1 MSPTDI
7 VTPLLAVLTG
17 LLGAGAPADTA
28 PTAGASARAASADGL
43 VAPLTETDALHVA
56 AAPAAPGVPTTRR
69 LQTQD
74 GRTVLLRG
82 VNVNALVD
90 YGEGRDTVAVTDQDA
105 EQARALGFTV
115 VRLAVSWSR
124 IAPAPG
130 DPDEAYLDEIR
141 TTAKR
146 YTDRGMYVL
155 LDMHQDRYAA
165 GLGDSGDESDG
176 APSWA
181 AKTDE
186 PPADPPA
193 GPHPY
198 YGTDQSRLAAYHFFE
213 NSEVAGKDLQEHYA
227 DAMVELAKVGRDLG
241 PGLAGIELY
250 NEPIDPWETTIVDHE
265 TFSSDKLWPLYDR
278 LITRLRGADG
288 LGEGAGPYAGP
299 IWFEPTAAR
308 TQTDADEAAASYTPE
323 AFADPLDNLV
333 YGPHIYTDIFRTE
346 LRNGTVQPVPPD
358 EATRA
363 KLTASFD
370 AAVTEADAYGAA
382 LAPTE
387 LPGAVGG
394 EFGEFDEHRR
404 EVLGHL
410 DRLGIGGMVWVWKL
424 PADPAQDYGWG
435 VLDASGAARPG
446 TADYGRPRVQASGP
460 RILSETWQDGRLTV
474 RVAGAGVVDLWDGAA
489 FGTAPPTAGVA
500 ARLQLDGQDVVPAT
514 AEGGTAGAVATSATA
529 TLESPTS
536 WVGGRRLRVT
546 VPVTPAEQDGS
557 HTLVLGP
564 APAVEP
570 PPTTTTT
577 VTTPPP
583 ATTTATTTT
592 TVQKPLTT
600 TTAFRPPTTTTRPA
614 TVTTPPATTVPPPSV
629 SSLKASPRR
638 FRPVVKGRSGGGTL
652 VSMRLSVPARVRVLV
667 QRAESG
673 RRVGARCLAATK
685 GRRTAK
691 RCTRY
696 VTVSTTTLS
705 AKAGVRRWRFTGV
718 VRGRPVRAGTY
729 RVAVSPTDADG
740 RRGTTRTAS
749 LAVLAARR

>member
-17 LLGAGAPADTA
+17 LFGAGAPADTA
-28 PTAGASARAASADGL
+28 PAAGASARAASADGL

-56 AAPAAPGVPTTRR
+56 AAPAAPGVPTSRR

-90 YGEGRDTVAVTDQDA
+90 YGGSRQTVQVTDQDA
-105 EQARALGFTV
+105 EQAQALGFTV

-124 IAPAPG
+124 IVPTPG
-130 DPDEAYLDEIR
+130 DPDETYLDEIR

-155 LDMHQDRYAA
+155 LDMHQDRYSAAA
-165 GLGDSGDESDG
+165 GPADPDVEADG
-176 APSWA
+176 APAWA
-181 AKTDE
+181 VKTDE
-186 PPADPPA
+186 PPANAPA

-198 YGTDQSRLAAYHFFE
+198 YGTDDSRLAAYHFFQ
-213 NSEVAGKDLQEHYA
+213 NTQVAGKPLQEHYA
-227 DAMVELAKVGRDLG
+227 DALVQLAQVGRDLG
-241 PGLAGIELY
+241 PGLAGLELY
-250 NEPIDPWETTIVDHE
+250 NEPIDPFETSVSAGE
-265 TFSSDKLWPLYDR
+265 TFSAGKLWPLYDR
-278 LITRLRGADG
+278 LIDRLRGPNG
-288 LGEGAGPYAGP
+288 LGEGAGPYDGP
-299 IWFEPTAAR
+299 IWFEPTATR
-308 TQTDADEAAASYTPE
+308 TQTDADEAAASYTPA
-323 AFADPLDNLV
+323 AFDDPQDNLV
-333 YGPHIYTDIFRTE
+333 YGPHIYTDIFE
-346 LRNGTVQPVPPD
+346 PNGPPT

-370 AAVTEADAYGAA
+370 AAVAEANAYGAA
-382 LAPTE
+382 LTPTE
-387 LPGAVGG
+387 LPGAVDGP
-394 EFGEFDEHRR
+394 FDEHRR

-424 PADPAQDYGWG
+424 PANTETFPAQDYGWG
-435 VLDASGAARPG
+435 VLHASGAARPG

-489 FGTAPPTAGVA
+489 FGSAPPTAGVA
-500 ARLQLDGQDVVPAT
+500 PRLQLDGQDVVPAT
-514 AEGGTAGAVATSATA
+514 AEGGASGAVATSATA
-529 TLESPTS
+529 TLQDDAS

-564 APAVEP
+564 APPVDP

-583 ATTTATTTT
+583 PTTTATTTT
-592 TVQKPLTT
+592 TVQKPPTT

-652 VSMRLSVPARVRVLV
+652 FSMRLSVPARVRVLV

-705 AKAGVRRWRFTGV
+705 AKAGVKRWRFTGV
-718 VRGRPVRAGTY
+718 VRGRPLRAGTY

-749 LAVLAARR
+749 LVVLAARR

>member
-7 VTPLLAVLTG
+7 VTPLLAVLAG
-17 LLGAGAPADTA
+17 LLGTGAPADPA
-28 PTAGASARAASADGL
+28 PPSGATARAASADGL
-43 VAPLTETDALHVA
+43 TAPMTAEDALRVDD
-56 AAPAAPGVPTTRR
+56 APAAPGVPTTRR
-69 LQTQD
+69 LKTED

-90 YGEGRDTVAVTDQDA
+90 YGAARQPVGVTDQDA
-105 EQARALGFTV
+105 EQAQALGFTV

-124 IAPAPG
+124 IMPTPG
-130 DPDEAYLDEIR
+130 DPDETYLDEIR

-155 LDMHQDRYAA
+155 LDMHQDRYSAA
-165 GLGDSGDESDG
+165 GPADPDVEADG
-176 APSWA
+176 APAWA
-181 AKTDE
+181 VKTDE
-186 PPADPPA
+186 PPANPPTDS
-193 GPHPY
+193 HPY
-198 YGTDQSRLAAYHFFE
+198 YGTPESRLAAYHFFE
-213 NSEVAGKDLQEHYA
+213 GTAVEGRGLQEHYA
-227 DAMVELAKVGRDLG
+227 DALVELAKVGEDLG

-250 NEPIDPWETTIVDHE
+250 NEPVDPWKSQIAPGE
-265 TFSSDKLWPLYDR
+265 TFSSGKLWPLYDR
-278 LITRLRGADG
+278 LIDRLRGPDG
-288 LGEGAGPYAGP
+288 LGQGAGPYEGP
-299 IWFEPTAAR
+299 IWFEPTATR
-308 TQTDADEAAASYTPE
+308 TQTDADEAATSYTPA
-323 AFADPLDNLV
+323 AFDDPSDNLV
-333 YGPHIYTDIFRTE
+333 YGPHIYTDIYAP
-346 LRNGTVQPVPPD
+346 NGPPGPD
-358 EATRA
+358 TYGRLE
-363 KLTASFD
+363 ASFD
-370 AAVTEADAYGAA
+370 AAADEANAYGAA

-394 EFGEFDEHRR
+394 EGGAFDLHRR

-435 VLDASGAARPG
+435 VLAADGAVRSGTDIA
-446 TADYGRPRVQASGP
+446 ADYGRPRVQASGP

-474 RVAGAGVVDLWDGAA
+474 RIAGAGVVDLWDGAA
-489 FGTAPPTAGVA
+489 FGSAPPTAGVA
-500 ARLQLDGQDVVPAT
+500 PRLQLDGQDVVPAT
-514 AEGGTAGAVATSATA
+514 AQGGASGAVATTATA
-529 TLESPTS
+529 TLQNATS

-546 VPVTPAEQDGS
+546 VPVIPAEQDGS

-564 APAVEP
+564 AAPVDP

-577 VTTPPP
+577 VTPPP
-583 ATTTATTTT
+583 TTTTATTTT
-592 TVQKPLTT
+592 TVQKPPAT
-600 TTAFRPPTTTTRPA
+600 TTALRPPPTTTRLP
-614 TVTTPPATTVPPPSV
+614 TVTTPPTTPVPPPSV

-638 FRPVVKGRSGGGTL
+638 FRPVVKGGSGGGTL

-673 RRVGARCLAATK
+673 RRVGARCLEATK
-685 GRRTAK
+685 RRRTAR

-705 AKAGVRRWRFTGV
+705 AKAGVKRWRFSGV
-718 VRGRPVRAGTY
+718 VRRRPLRAGTY

-749 LAVLAARR
+749 LTVLATRR